1 MQIALVD
8 IGISNIASVSEAFRR
23 IGAPVALAADAQR
36 VRGADAIVL
45 PGVGAFSDGMASLRA
60 KGLVEPIRAAAR
72 AGTPILG
79 FCLGLQLMARESEEM
94 GRHEGL
100 GLIDAKVVKLKP
112 AQAGERVPNM
122 GWCDVSASP
131 GSLLF
136 SGIPQ
141 DTALYFAHSYYLDY
155 TEAAASIAFGGERVT
170 AAVEA
175 GNVFG
180 LQAHPEKSQDAGLT
194 VLANFVALVGNSS
207 FQAGRT
213 RP

>member
-1 MQIALVD
+1 MRIALVD
-8 IGISNIASVSEAFRR
+8 IGISNVASVSEAFRR
-23 IGAPVALAADAQR
+23 IGAPVELSADPQR
-36 VRGADAIVL
+36 VRAAQAIVL
-45 PGVGAFSDGMASLRA
+45 PGVGAFSDGMASLRG
-60 KGLVEPIRAAAR
+60 KGLVEPIRDAVR

-100 GLIDAKVVKLKP
+100 GLIDAKVVKLRP
-112 AQAGERVPNM
+112 AGADERVPNM
-122 GWCDVSASP
+122 GWCDVAASP

-136 SGIPQ
+136 RDIPR
-141 DTALYFAHSYYLDY
+141 DTALYFAHSYYLECA
-155 TEAAASIAFGGERVT
+155 TPAATIAFGGARIT

-194 VLANFVALVGNSS
+194 VLANFVAH
-207 FQAGRT
+207 ARA
-213 RP
+213 RR